1 MSKKRKPSESTSESE
16 SDQLYD
22 FIKANFNTPIKV
34 EQKDDVMKISL
45 FRDNNS
51 CNDSDAEI
59 FPKIIQ
65 QLQYNDQACGGDR
78 IIYGFSGEVSIAKV
92 RGNTFDSFCRALLL
106 LVEKSSLNGYS
117 FLKPIVNVALITTVK
132 KNSDL
137 KFIVNITR
145 ELNFTFE
152 YSSLRNI
159 FETRTDL
166 ENSKT
171 AESDRTMIKIL
182 ALLNH
187 IIKNHPGQSDFIQK
201 IICSIG
207 LVAAAKQVLDIGALY
222 AILEPTFHHNQS
234 CHFKTTDIENRMVKF
249 DALRELSIDSVVAFI
264 NHAYANVNTLPK
276 NAILETA
283 DGSASTIAGT
293 YFTILSDTSKGLS
306 RPTPFMNV
314 DRLFRIIIT
323 LINDDNFKEYV
334 LNVKNYETM
343 VRTPTTKFISS
354 ITSITTKINILK
366 GFYNIETLSI
376 QSQAFII
383 DIFYSL
389 IDTMYSTIPISG
401 EQYNNLFNMIIAMTQ
416 TNYIPITVSKQEFF
430 HLFSVSKFLYTS
442 KQGIDH
448 MKNLLMACNFDSQCH
463 DNGKC
468 QYYRLLCIYYFLLY
482 CNDPAAAWN
491 MLTGRYDYFV
501 LQSIIN
507 VNELKQEV
515 ITKYGG
521 NQYGGFENFAN
532 YLDLLLVNFEDNRKI
547 LFYALADKEYKDIEK
562 LLNQRMIHNCDIVLS
577 ERGTQNI
584 FVLNPFRGFGQ
595 DNYGIVSDEIGKIQ
609 MPYQGQIAAD
619 IIPKY
624 AHIAID
630 LSIHWTV
637 SALKDVKGASMNT
650 SELLFTPVSYIDAA
664 SNRMFST
671 ATYLNDPVKMLIY
684 PYTTNTNANS
694 GYTFIKSL
702 APKTNILDPY
712 ENDAEKITDNY
723 SFNFLI
729 KNLRNE
735 SFGSENVVQSKVN
748 EFLYIYNNFKPI
760 IQNSEGIRTR
770 EFGKKLNDIEFN
782 KLHQDTRFAIEN
794 LFTSI
799 TTLMTK
805 EGDKSIENFREI
817 FKDYATACQS
827 FYTDRNSD
835 KKTKKPIKSFK
846 FPDIIETLAVDLV
859 NFFKNNTNEY
869 GIYIIN
875 ANLYI
880 DYYNYLFLLINA
892 IRSSNTG
899 ISYTLYKLL
908 ENKDLLEDKEPNTKR
923 LKKGGTV
930 NSDKILTLSDFTGRY
945 GSHFYINDHGT
956 FSIEPINTPKKL
968 TELQNKLKEIY
979 KIKDGVVKSP
989 GKKSQEW
996 WTKTGDFIRNNNL
1009 FKIVPPQQKEKKY
1022 VKIIEN
1028 VLKNVKT
1035 IKNDENAITKSIQDV
1050 LKPSPHLRTGLSHK
1064 ERKSIMSISSQ
1075 PMPRQSMAL
1084 GGLTKRIRNKNI
1096 EILAIKNRTLKRK
1109 TRKNELSK

>member
-1 MSKKRKPSESTSESE
+1 MSKKRK
-16 SDQLYD
+16 SDSDELYN
-22 FIKANFNTPIKV
+22 FIKENFNTPIKV
-34 EQKDDVMKISL
+34 EEKDDVMKISL
-45 FRDNNS
+45 FRDGDNNS

-65 QLQYNDQACGGDR
+65 QLQYNDQACGGQR

-92 RGNTFDSFCRALLL
+92 RGNTFDSFCRALLFIA
-106 LVEKSSLNGYS
+106 EKSSNYS
-117 FLKPIVNVALITTVK
+117 FLNKIVNIALITTVK

-187 IIKNHPGQSDFIQK
+187 IMKNHPGQSNFIEK

-207 LVAAAKQVLDIGALY
+207 LVASAKQVLDIGALY
-222 AILEPTFHHNQS
+222 AILEPTFNHNES
-234 CHFKTTDIENRMVKF
+234 CHFKTGDIKNRMDEF
-249 DALRELSIDSVVAFI
+249 DALRELSPDSVVAFI

-283 DGSASTIAGT
+283 DGSASTIAGR

-306 RPTPFMNV
+306 RPTPFMTV

-323 LINDDNFKEYV
+323 LITNNEFNKYV
-334 LNVKNYETM
+334 LSVNNYTRM
-343 VRTPTTKFISS
+343 GWNLITPEILGSIS
-354 ITSITTKINILK
+354 TKINILI
-366 GFYNIETLSI
+366 GFYNIESLSI

-389 IDTMYSTIPISG
+389 IDTMYTTIPISV
-401 EQYNNLFNMIIAMTQ
+401 EQSNNLFNMIIAMTQ
-416 TNYIPITVSKQEFF
+416 TNYIPITVSNQEFF

-442 KQGIDH
+442 KQGIDN

-482 CNDPAAAWN
+482 CNDPSSAWT
-491 MLTGRYDYFV
+491 MLTGRYDYWA
-501 LQSIIN
+501 LQSIIDVN
-507 VNELKQEV
+507 VLKQDI

-521 NQYGGFENFAN
+521 NQYGGFENFEK
-532 YLDLLLVNFEDNRKI
+532 YLDLLLANFDDNRKI

-577 ERGTQNI
+577 ERGTQKI

-595 DNYGIVSDEIGKIQ
+595 DNYGIASDEIGKIQ
-609 MPYQGQIAAD
+609 MPYQGEIAGD
-619 IIPKY
+619 IIPKH

-637 SALKDVKGASMNT
+637 SALKDVQGASMNT
-650 SELLFTPVSYIDAA
+650 SQLLFTPVSYIDAA

-684 PYTTNTNANS
+684 PYNTNINS
-694 GYTFIKSL
+694 GYTFIKAL

-712 ENDAEKITDNY
+712 ENDSENITDNN

-729 KNLRNE
+729 KNLRSE
-735 SFGSENVVQSKVN
+735 SFGSETVVQSKVN

-760 IQNSEGIRTR
+760 IKNSEGIRTR
-770 EFGKKLNDIEFN
+770 EFGIKPNDIEYN
-782 KLHQDTRFAIEN
+782 ELHPDTQFAIKN

-799 TTLMTK
+799 TTLMEK
-805 EGDKSIENFREI
+805 EENVSIEKFREI
-817 FKDYATACQS
+817 FKDYATACQN
-827 FYTDRNSD
+827 FYTDRDSE

-846 FPDIIETLAVDLV
+846 FPDIIETLAVNLV
-859 NFFKNNTNEY
+859 NFFKNNTDEN

-875 ANLYI
+875 ANLYY
-880 DYYNYLFLLINA
+880 DYNNYLFLLINA

-908 ENKDLLEDKEPNTKR
+908 ENEHTNPP
-923 LKKGGTV
+923 KKKQRINGGTV
-930 NSDKILTLSDFTGRY
+930 NSDKILTLSDFTGDY
-945 GSHFYINDHGT
+945 GSYLHINDHGT
-956 FSIEPINTPKKL
+956 FSIEPINTQKEL
-968 TELQNKLKEIY
+968 TGLQNMFKKIY

-996 WTKTGDFIRNNNL
+996 WIQTGNFIRNNNR
-1009 FKIVPPQQKEKKY
+1009 FKNVPQQEQETIY
-1022 VKIIEN
+1022 REIIKN
-1028 VLKNVKT
+1028 VLNNIKKKT
-1035 IKNDENAITKSIQDV
+1035 IKNDESVITKSIQDA
-1050 LKPSPHLRTGLSHK
+1050 LKNYPHKLTGLSHK
-1064 ERKSIMSISSQ
+1064 ERKSIMAISPQ
-1075 PMPRQSMAL
+1075 QMLPQRTVMVF
-1084 GGLTKRIRNKNI
+1084 GGVTKRIRNKNKLTRKI
-1096 EILAIKNRTLKRK
+1096 HRKIKLRK
-1109 TRKNELSK
+1109 T